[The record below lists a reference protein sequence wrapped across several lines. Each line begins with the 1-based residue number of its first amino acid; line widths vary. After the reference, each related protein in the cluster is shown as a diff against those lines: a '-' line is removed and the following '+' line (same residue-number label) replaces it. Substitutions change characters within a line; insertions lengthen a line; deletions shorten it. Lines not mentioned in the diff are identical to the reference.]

1 MSFAT
6 LKELAASKKIITLEL
21 DIPLLPEDNI
31 DMLLNSEPGI
41 WFIELWPDPVLTFDA
56 GAIVWEDDP
65 NEFQDSDIGSVKVN
79 GVDYTRAE
87 DMATLRIQS
96 ESFYYDIV
104 STKLYIHFLDSEQP
118 YGEWAVSRILIG
130 QTTGY
135 CDKIDSENK
144 AYFGGVYFEPRILS
158 VPSISKSKD
167 PLFFGVLKFQGGS
180 VTLKNEG
187 YFDRF
192 SDLNI
197 VRQPA
202 RLKMGFDGLAYDEYW
217 QGPGYYVE
225 SYSRNFLEF
234 ILKLQDVRKSLSM
247 PVPPNVLTLAD
258 WPNLNPDNVNKPK
271 PILYG
276 TRRGIPMICLN
287 EMDTGAAVFQFLVM
301 DTEFHDVTAVSTV
314 YVNGEALTA
323 GQWSLNAS
331 AGVITI
337 NDEYCEDSL
346 TDVTCDATGANISN
360 SLLVVRDL
368 MLNYGNVQFIP
379 TNYDIKEWNL
389 ATADAQA
396 VGLYLDEQTEL
407 INAIEPC
414 CVASDILFFSKDGGQ
429 YTARRYDEN
438 RAPRTTPIGADEWL
452 DEPQIDC
459 DWTKFLS
466 SALVNYDED
475 LTTRKKRSYLNT
487 VYEAEV
493 FTRYKSKQTKSF
505 DTILSSEAGAQA
517 KSETIMSLS
526 KVIGEIVKR
535 TTKTQ
540 NIDLE
545 LMDFIVASPT
555 TRVGE
560 TEQLGVYE
568 IIGITKNLTPSTVA
582 LTMRY
587 VKPYVEP
594 EEIEYQ
600 QGYLWGER
608 IFGEMLH
615 SVTEY

>member
-31 DMLLNSEPGI
+31 DMLLNHEPGI
-41 WFIELWPDPVLTFDA
+41 WFIEIWPDPVMTFDA
-56 GAIVWEDDP
+56 GAIVWVADP
-65 NEFQDSDIGSVKVN
+65 NEFQDADIGGVKVN
-79 GVDYTRAE
+79 GIDYVKVSDFAS
-87 DMATLRIQS
+87 LRLQS
-96 ESFYYDIV
+96 ESFLYDIT
-104 STKLYIHFLDSEQP
+104 STKLYIHFLDSHQP
-118 YGEWAVSRILIG
+118 YGEWSVSRILIG

-135 CDKIDSENK
+135 CDKVDSVNG
-144 AYFGGVYFEPRILS
+144 AYFDGVYFEPRILS

-187 YFDRF
+187 YFDKF
-192 SDLNI
+192 ADLNI
-197 VRQPA
+197 VRQSA
-202 RLKMGFDGLAYDEYW
+202 RLKMGFDGLDYDEYW
-217 QGPGYYVE
+217 EGPGFYVE
-225 SYSRNFLEF
+225 SYSRNYQEF
-234 ILKLQDVRKSLSM
+234 VLKLQDIRKALST
-247 PVPPNVLTLAD
+247 PVPPHVLTLAD

-271 PILYG
+271 PLLYG
-276 TRRGIPMICLN
+276 TRRGIPCICLN
-287 EMDTGAAVFQFLVM
+287 EMDAAAATYQFLVM
-301 DTEFHDVTAVSTV
+301 DTEFHDVTGVSAV
-314 YVNGEALTA
+314 YVDGVALAA

-337 NDEYCEDSL
+337 NDEYCEDNL

-379 TNYDIKEWNL
+379 TNYDTKEWNL
-389 ATADAQA
+389 ATADCQS
-396 VGLYLDEQTEL
+396 VGLYIDEQKTL
-407 INAIEPC
+407 IDCIEPC
-414 CVASDILFFSKDGGQ
+414 CVASDILFFSKDGGK

-438 RAPRTTPIGADEWL
+438 RTPIKRIYADEWI
-452 DEPQIDC
+452 DDPQIDC

-466 SALVNYDED
+466 SATVNYDED

-487 VYEAEV
+487 AYEDEV
-493 FTRYKSKQTKSF
+493 FMRYKSKQTKTF
-505 DTILSSEAGAQA
+505 DTILATEAGAAA

-526 KVIGEIVKR
+526 RIIGETVKR

-545 LMDFIVASPT
+545 LMDFIIASPA

-560 TEQLGVYE
+560 TERLGIYE
-568 IIGITKNLTPSTVA
+568 IIGIAKNLSAATVQ

-587 VKPYVEP
+587 VKPYTEP

-608 IFGEMLH
+608 IYGELLH

>member
-31 DMLLNSEPGI
+31 DMLLNYEPGI
-41 WFIELWPDPVLTFDA
+41 WYIELHPDPVMTFDA
-56 GAIVWEDDP
+56 GAIVWVADP
-65 NEFQDSDIGSVKVN
+65 NEFQDADIGSVKVS
-79 GVDYTRAE
+79 GVDYIKAE
-87 DMATLRIQS
+87 SLAELRLQS

-104 STKLYIHFLDSEQP
+104 STKLYIHFLDSHQP
-118 YGEWAVSRILIG
+118 CGEWSISYILIG

-135 CDKIDSENK
+135 CDKVDSVNG
-144 AYFGGVYFEPRILS
+144 AYFNGVYFEPRIMS
-158 VPSISKSKD
+158 VPSINKSKD

-187 YFDRF
+187 YFDKF
-192 SDLNI
+192 AELNI
-197 VRQPA
+197 VRQAA
-202 RLKMGFDGLAYDEYW
+202 RLKLGFDGLDYDEYW
-217 QGPGYYVE
+217 EGPGYYVE
-225 SYSRNFLEF
+225 SYSRNYKEF
-234 ILKLQDVRKSLSM
+234 ILKLQDVRKALST
-247 PVPPNVLTLAD
+247 PVPPNVLTLTE

-276 TRRGIPMICLN
+276 TRRGIPLICLN
-287 EMDTGAAVFQFLVM
+287 EMDTSAATYQFLVM
-301 DTEFHDVTAVSTV
+301 DTEFHDVTGVSAV
-314 YVNGEALTA
+314 YVNGEALSS
-323 GQWSLNAS
+323 GQWSLNAA

-337 NDEYCEDSL
+337 NDEYCEDNL

-360 SLLVVRDL
+360 AMLVVKDL

-379 TNYDIKEWNL
+379 TNYDTKEWNL
-389 ATADAQA
+389 ATADAQK
-396 VGLYLDEQTEL
+396 VGLYIDEQKAL
-407 INAIEPC
+407 IDCIEPC
-414 CVASDILFFSKDGGQ
+414 CVASDILFFSKDGGK

-438 RAPRTTPIGADEWL
+438 RAPRTTPIHADEWI
-452 DEPQIDC
+452 DEPQIEC

-466 SALVNYDED
+466 SVTINYDED

-487 VYEAEV
+487 TYEAEV

-505 DTILSSEAGAQA
+505 DTILADAAGAAA

-545 LMDFIVASPT
+545 IMDFIIASPT

-560 TEQLGVYE
+560 TEQLGIWE
-568 IIGITKNLTPSTVA
+568 IIGIAKNLSAATVA

-587 VKPYVEP
+587 VKPYTEP

-608 IFGEMLH
+608 IFGEILH